1 MQSEIHSEPDLDGIV
16 GQSLVLKAVLALA
29 REMAVS
35 DAPVL
40 ILGETGAGKESMA
53 RAIHRISGRSNHSF
67 VKVSAMTA
75 DGQLESEPFG
85 YEKESLTD

>member
-1 MQSEIHSEPDLDGIV
+1 
-16 GQSLVLKAVLALA
+16 LKAVLALA

-53 RAIHRISGRSNHSF
+53 RAIHRISGR
-67 VKVSAMTA
+67 M
-75 DGQLESEPFG
+75 L
-85 YEKESLTD
+85 